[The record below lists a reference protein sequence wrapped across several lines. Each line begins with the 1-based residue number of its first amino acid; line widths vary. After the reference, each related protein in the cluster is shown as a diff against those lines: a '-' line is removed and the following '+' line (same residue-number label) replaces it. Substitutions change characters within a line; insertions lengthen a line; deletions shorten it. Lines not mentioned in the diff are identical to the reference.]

1 MGAVDLREDFRL
13 IRKTEGIPQSADFS
27 LVLGDGAMEPLLHRG
42 QTVYVSCHAALA
54 ERDVGLFLL
63 DGQVYCRRW
72 CEDYTGALV
81 LLDGAGKNCVY
92 LDREQRR
99 RCLCLGKV
107 LL

>member
-1 MGAVDLREDFRL
+1 MDLTEDFRL
-13 IRKTEGIPQSADFS
+13 IERTEGIPRLADFS
-27 LVLGDGAMEPLLHRG
+27 LVLADGAMEPLLHRG
-42 QTVYVSCHAALA
+42 QTVYVSCHTALA

-81 LLDGAGKNCVY
+81 LLDGAEKDAIY
-92 LDREQRR
+92 LDREQRK

>member
-1 MGAVDLREDFRL
+1 MDLTEDFRL
-13 IRKTEGIPQSADFS
+13 LKRTEGIPPEADFS
-27 LVLGDGAMEPLLHRG
+27 LVLEDSAMEPLLHRG
-42 QTVYVSCHAALA
+42 QTVYVSCRAALT
-54 ERDVGLFLL
+54 ERDVGLFLM

-81 LLDGAGKNCVY
+81 LLDGAEKDCIY

>member
-1 MGAVDLREDFRL
+1 MALTEDFKLLR
-13 IRKTEGIPQSADFS
+13 RGEGIPAEADFS
-27 LVLGDGAMEPLLHRG
+27 LVLRDSAMEPLLHPG
-42 QTVYVSCHAALA
+42 QTVYVSCRAALR
-54 ERDVGLFLL
+54 ERDVGLFLI

-72 CEDYTGALV
+72 CEDYNGALV
-81 LLDGAGKNCVY
+81 LLGGAEKDCLY